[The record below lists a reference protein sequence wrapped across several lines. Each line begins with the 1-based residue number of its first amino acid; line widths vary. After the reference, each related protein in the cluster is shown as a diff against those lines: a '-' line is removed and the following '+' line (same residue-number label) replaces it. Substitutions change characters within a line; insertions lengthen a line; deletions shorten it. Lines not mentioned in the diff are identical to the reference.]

1 MHPKPFP
8 KVFPPEFP
16 LELQNVILT
25 LLRDLCVQHF
35 PLAQQPTNNGRP
47 LLLHTHPCDTLV
59 LRTYGA
65 TLSLSKSTQSLI
77 AIPLGGLGEFGMN
90 MMALRLGDDIIVID
104 AGMMFPES
112 ELLGVDL
119 VIPDTTYLKQ
129 NRANV
134 RAIVLTHGHEDHI
147 GALPYILR
155 DLNVPVYGTR
165 FTLALVKKR
174 LAEANLLD
182 STTLREVMPGRLI
195 EIGPYEIEFI
205 PVTHSTI
212 DCVALAVRTPLGVII
227 HTGDFKIDQTP
238 VGGAPF
244 DLHSFARYGNEG
256 VLALFSDST
265 NVERP
270 GFTPSERAIVPRIE
284 ELCRSAPRRV
294 ILSCFASSIH
304 RIQQVI
310 DIASR
315 VGRKIAFVGRSMVDN
330 VEIAHDL
337 EYLRIPDGMVVRPQ
351 DIRTFDPRRI
361 IILASGSQAEP
372 MSSLSR
378 IAVDNHRFVSVDE
391 SDTVILSA
399 RIIPGNEKAIF
410 RMLDHMFR
418 RRALV
423 YYDNNAGTIHVSGHA
438 SQEEQKLVLQLV
450 KPKYFIP
457 VHGEY
462 RHLFRHA
469 ALAHQLGCVSSEILL
484 LENGQTIE
492 FTEDGARRRDP
503 VTSGRVLVDS
513 GSLEEIEEVVI
524 RDRKHLSEDGVVV
537 PIIAIDKRTGRMETV
552 PEIVT
557 RGMFSDNGTELMA
570 GARDVILKTV
580 EQSNAEEKGDWSVIK
595 EKIRVDLKRYINKHT
610 SKRPLILPVIL
621 EV

>member
-1 MHPKPFP
+1 MCYDLMLHNG
-8 KVFPPEFP
+8 EN
-16 LELQNVILT
+16 LQ
-25 LLRDLCVQHF
+25 
-35 PLAQQPTNNGRP
+35 
-47 LLLHTHPCDTLV
+47 
-59 LRTYGA
+59 
-65 TLSLSKSTQSLI
+65 LSKSNQKLTV
-77 AIPLGGLGEFGMN
+77 IPLGGLGEFGMN
-90 MMALRLGDDIIVID
+90 MMVLRYGDDIVVID

-119 VIPDTTYLKQ
+119 VIPDISYLKQ
-129 NRANV
+129 SRQHV
-134 RAIVLTHGHEDHI
+134 RAIILTHGHEDHI

-155 DLNVPVYGTR
+155 DLNVPIYGTR

-174 LAEANLLD
+174 LEEANLLQ
-182 STTLREVMPGRLI
+182 SAKLFETLPGRLV
-195 EIGPYEIEFI
+195 EIGPFEMEFI

-212 DCVALAVRTPLGVII
+212 DCVAVAIRTPLGVII

-238 VGGAPF
+238 VDNYQFG
-244 DLHSFARYGNEG
+244 LHAFARYGNEG

-270 GFTPSERAIVPRIE
+270 GFTPSERVAGPRIE
-284 ELCRSAPRRV
+284 ELTRSAPRRV
-294 ILSCFASSIH
+294 VISCFASSIH

-310 DIASR
+310 DIADR
-315 VGRKIAFVGRSMVDN
+315 VGRKVAFVGRSMVDN

-337 EYLRIPDGMVVRPQ
+337 GYLRIPDGMVVRSQ
-351 DIRTFDPRRI
+351 DIRSFEPRKLI
-361 IILASGSQAEP
+361 VLASGSQAEP
-372 MSSLSR
+372 MSSMSR
-378 IAVDNHRFVSVDE
+378 IAVDNHRFVTIDE
-391 SDTVILSA
+391 HDTVILSA

-423 YYDNNAGTIHVSGHA
+423 HYDNSGGVIHVSGHA
-438 SQEEQKLVLQLV
+438 SQEEQRLMLQLV

-469 ALAHQLGCVSSEILL
+469 ALAHQLGVVSEEILL
-484 LENGQTIE
+484 LEDGKCIE
-492 FTEDGARRRDP
+492 FTEDGVTRRDP
-503 VTSGRVLVDS
+503 ITAGRVLVDS
-513 GSLEEIEEVVI
+513 GSLEEIEEVIV
-524 RDRKHLSEDGVVV
+524 RDRKHLSEEGVVV
-537 PIIAIDKRTGRMETV
+537 PIIAIDKKTGRIEIA

-557 RGMFSDNGTELMA
+557 RGLMMEDNGEILA
-570 GARDVILKTV
+570 GAREVVIKTV
-580 EQSNAEEKGDWSVIK
+580 EMSNMEERADWSVIK
-595 EKIRVDLKRYINKHT
+595 EKIRIDLKRYINKQT

>member
-1 MHPKPFP
+1 M
-8 KVFPPEFP
+8 
-16 LELQNVILT
+16 
-25 LLRDLCVQHF
+25 
-35 PLAQQPTNNGRP
+35 
-47 LLLHTHPCDTLV
+47 
-59 LRTYGA
+59 
-65 TLSLSKSTQSLI
+65 SKTSQSLT
-77 AIPLGGLGEFGMN
+77 AVPLGGLGEFGMN
-90 MMALRLGDDIIVID
+90 MMALRLGDEIIVID

-119 VIPDTTYLKQ
+119 VIPDITYLKQ
-129 NRANV
+129 NRAHV

-174 LAEANLLD
+174 LDEAGLLG
-182 STTLREVMPGRLI
+182 STTLREVIPSRLV
-195 EIGPYEIEFI
+195 EIGPFEIEFI
-205 PVTHSTI
+205 SVTHSTV
-212 DCVALAVRTPLGVII
+212 DCVALAIRTPLGVVI

-244 DLHSFARYGNEG
+244 DLHSFAKYGTEG

-315 VGRKIAFVGRSMVDN
+315 VNRKIAFVGRSMVDN
-330 VEIAHDL
+330 VEIAHSL
-337 EYLRIPDGMVVRPQ
+337 ELLRIPDGMVVRPQ
-351 DIRTFDPRRI
+351 DIRGFDPKRI

-391 SDTVILSA
+391 NDSVILSA
-399 RIIPGNEKAIF
+399 RIIPGNEKSIF

-423 YYDNNAGTIHVSGHA
+423 YYDNSAGTIHVSGHA
-438 SQEEQKLVLQLV
+438 SQEEQKLLLQLV

-457 VHGEY
+457 IHGEY

-469 ALAHQLGCVSSEILL
+469 ALAHQLGAVSNEILL
-484 LENGQTIE
+484 VEDGRPIE
-492 FTEDGARRRDP
+492 FTEDGAHRRDP
-503 VTSGRVLVDS
+503 VTAGRVCVDS

-524 RDRKHLSEDGVVV
+524 RDRKHLSEDGIVV
-537 PIIAIDKRTGRMETV
+537 PIIAIDKHTGKMESH

-557 RGMFSDNGTELMA
+557 RGLMSDNGHELIA
-570 GARDVILKTV
+570 GARLVIMKTV
-580 EQSNAEEKGDWSVIK
+580 EESNAEEKSDWGVIK
-595 EKIRVDLKRYINKHT
+595 EKIRVDLKRYINKQT

>member
-1 MHPKPFP
+1 
-8 KVFPPEFP
+8 
-16 LELQNVILT
+16 
-25 LLRDLCVQHF
+25 
-35 PLAQQPTNNGRP
+35 
-47 LLLHTHPCDTLV
+47 
-59 LRTYGA
+59 
-65 TLSLSKSTQSLI
+65 LSKTSQSLT

-90 MMALRLGDDIIVID
+90 MMALRLGDEIIVID

-119 VIPDTTYLKQ
+119 VIPDITYLKQ
-129 NRANV
+129 NRAHV

-174 LAEANLLD
+174 LDEAGLLG
-182 STTLREVMPGRLI
+182 STTLREVIPSRLV
-195 EIGPYEIEFI
+195 EIGPFEIEFI
-205 PVTHSTI
+205 SVTHSTV
-212 DCVALAVRTPLGVII
+212 DCVALAIRTPLGVVI

-244 DLHSFARYGNEG
+244 DLHSFAKYGAEG

-315 VGRKIAFVGRSMVDN
+315 VNRKIAFVGRSMVDN
-330 VEIAHDL
+330 VEIAHSL
-337 EYLRIPDGMVVRPQ
+337 ELLRIPDGMVVRPQ
-351 DIRTFDPRRI
+351 DIRGFDAKRI

-378 IAVDNHRFVSVDE
+378 IAVDSHRFVSVDE
-391 SDTVILSA
+391 NDSVILSA

-423 YYDNNAGTIHVSGHA
+423 YYDNSAGTIHVSGHA
-438 SQEEQKLVLQLV
+438 SQEEQKLLLQLV

-457 VHGEY
+457 IHGEY

-469 ALAHQLGCVSSEILL
+469 ALAHQLGAVSNEILL
-484 LENGQTIE
+484 VEDGRPIE
-492 FTEDGARRRDP
+492 FTEDGAHRRDP
-503 VTSGRVLVDS
+503 VTAGRVCVDS

-524 RDRKHLSEDGVVV
+524 RDRKHLSEDGIVV
-537 PIIAIDKRTGRMETV
+537 PIIAIDKHTGKMESH

-557 RGMFSDNGTELMA
+557 RGLMSDNGHELIA
-570 GARDVILKTV
+570 GARLVIMKTV
-580 EQSNAEEKGDWSVIK
+580 EESNAEEKSDWGVIK
-595 EKIRVDLKRYINKHT
+595 EKIRVDLKRYINKQT

>member
-1 MHPKPFP
+1 M
-8 KVFPPEFP
+8 
-16 LELQNVILT
+16 
-25 LLRDLCVQHF
+25 
-35 PLAQQPTNNGRP
+35 
-47 LLLHTHPCDTLV
+47 
-59 LRTYGA
+59 
-65 TLSLSKSTQSLI
+65 SKTPGKTTGKSPQSLT

-90 MMALRLGDDIIVID
+90 MLVLRLGDDIMVID

-119 VIPDTTYLKQ
+119 VIPDISYLKQ
-129 NRANV
+129 NRAKV
-134 RAIVLTHGHEDHI
+134 RAVVLTHGHEDHI

-155 DLNVPVYGTR
+155 DLNVPIYGTR

-174 LAEANLLD
+174 LEEAGLLE
-182 STTLREVMPGRLI
+182 STTLREVMPGRTI
-195 EIGPYEIEFI
+195 EIGPYEIEFVS
-205 PVTHSTI
+205 VTHSTL
-212 DCVALAVRTPLGVII
+212 DCVALAIRTPLGVIV

-238 VGGAPF
+238 VDNASF
-244 DLHSFARYGNEG
+244 DLHTLAKYGREG

-270 GFTPSERAIVPRIE
+270 GFTPSERAVVPRIE
-284 ELCRSAPRRV
+284 DLCRSAPRRV

-310 DIASR
+310 DIAAR
-315 VGRKIAFVGRSMVDN
+315 VNRKVAFVGRSMIDN
-330 VEIAHDL
+330 VEIAHSL
-337 EYLRIPDGMVVRPQ
+337 GRLQIPDGMVVRPQ
-351 DIRTFDPRRI
+351 DIRGFDPKRLV
-361 IILASGSQAEP
+361 ILASGSQAEP

-378 IAVDNHRFVSVDE
+378 IAVDNHRHVSVE
-391 SDTVILSA
+391 ENDTVILSA
-399 RIIPGNEKAIF
+399 RIIPGNEKPIF

-418 RRALV
+418 RQALV
-423 YYDNNAGTIHVSGHA
+423 YYDNSGGMIHVSGHA
-438 SQEEQKLVLQLV
+438 SQEEQKLILQLV
-450 KPKYFIP
+450 KPKYFVP

-469 ALAHQLGCVSSEILL
+469 ALAHQLGAVSAEILL
-484 LENGQTIE
+484 LENGQAVE
-492 FTEDGARRRDP
+492 FTEERARRRDP
-503 VTSGRVLVDS
+503 VPAGRVLVDS

-537 PIIAIDKRTGRMETV
+537 PIIAIDKHTGKLESQ

-557 RGMFSDNGTELMA
+557 RGLMSENGQELLV
-570 GARDVILKTV
+570 GAREVLMKTV
-580 EQSNAEEKGDWSVIK
+580 AESSSEENSDWGVIK
-595 EKIRVDLKRYINKHT
+595 EKIRVDLKRYINKQT

>member
-1 MHPKPFP
+1 
-8 KVFPPEFP
+8 
-16 LELQNVILT
+16 
-25 LLRDLCVQHF
+25 
-35 PLAQQPTNNGRP
+35 
-47 LLLHTHPCDTLV
+47 
-59 LRTYGA
+59 
-65 TLSLSKSTQSLI
+65 LSKTPSRAAHKTTHTLT

-90 MMALRLGDDIIVID
+90 MMALRLGDDLIVID

-119 VIPDTTYLKQ
+119 VIPDISYLKQ
-129 NRANV
+129 NRAKV

-174 LAEANLLD
+174 LEEAGLLD
-182 STTLREVMPGRLI
+182 STTLREVMPGRTV
-195 EIGPYEIEFI
+195 EIAPYEIEFI
-205 PVTHSTI
+205 SVTHSTL
-212 DCVALAVRTPLGVII
+212 DCVALAIRTPVGVII

-238 VGGAPF
+238 VDNASF
-244 DLHSFARYGNEG
+244 DLHALAKYGREG

-310 DIASR
+310 DIAVR
-315 VGRKIAFVGRSMVDN
+315 VNRKVAFVGRSMIDN
-330 VEIAHDL
+330 VEIAHSLDL
-337 EYLRIPDGMVVRPQ
+337 LHIPDGMVVRPQ
-351 DIRTFDPRRI
+351 DIRGFDPKRLV
-361 IILASGSQAEP
+361 ILASGSQAEP

-378 IAVDNHRFVSVDE
+378 IAVDNHRHVSVDE
-391 SDTVILSA
+391 NDTVILSA
-399 RIIPGNEKAIF
+399 RIIPGNEKPIF

-423 YYDNNAGTIHVSGHA
+423 YYENSGGLIHVSGHA
-438 SQEEQKLVLQLV
+438 SQEEQKLILQLV

-457 VHGEY
+457 IHGEY

-469 ALAHQLGCVSSEILL
+469 ALAHQLGVVSEEIFL
-484 LENGQTIE
+484 LEDGQAVE
-492 FTEDGARRRDP
+492 FTEDRAHRRDP
-503 VTSGRVLVDS
+503 VTAGRVLVDS

-537 PIIAIDKRTGRMETV
+537 PIIAIDKHTGKLESQ

-557 RGMFSDNGTELMA
+557 RGLVSENGQELLL
-570 GARDVILKTV
+570 GAREVLMKTV
-580 EQSNAEEKGDWSVIK
+580 AESNAEENSDWGVIK
-595 EKIRVDLKRYINKHT
+595 EKIRVDLKRYINKQT

>member
-1 MHPKPFP
+1 M
-8 KVFPPEFP
+8 
-16 LELQNVILT
+16 
-25 LLRDLCVQHF
+25 
-35 PLAQQPTNNGRP
+35 
-47 LLLHTHPCDTLV
+47 
-59 LRTYGA
+59 
-65 TLSLSKSTQSLI
+65 SKTSQSLI

-90 MMALRLGDDIIVID
+90 MMALRLGDDIIVLD

-119 VIPDTTYLKQ
+119 VIPDIAYLKQ
-129 NRANV
+129 NRAMV

-147 GALPYILR
+147 GALPYILK

-174 LAEANLLD
+174 LDEAGLLD
-182 STTLREVMPGRLI
+182 STTLREVIPGRLV
-195 EIGPYEIEFI
+195 EIGPFEVEFI
-205 PVTHSTI
+205 AVTHSTV
-212 DCVALAVRTPLGVII
+212 DCVALAIRTPLGVVI

-244 DLHSFARYGNEG
+244 DLHAFARYGNDG

-304 RIQQVI
+304 RIQQII

-315 VGRKIAFVGRSMVDN
+315 VNRKVAFVGRSMVDN
-330 VEIAHDL
+330 VEIAHSL
-337 EYLRIPDGMVVRPQ
+337 ELLRIPDGMVVRPQ
-351 DIRTFDPRRI
+351 DIRGFDPKRI
-361 IILASGSQAEP
+361 VILASGSQAEP

-391 SDTVILSA
+391 NDSVILSA
-399 RIIPGNEKAIF
+399 RIIPGNEKSIF

-423 YYDNNAGTIHVSGHA
+423 YYDNSAGTIHVSGHA
-438 SQEEQKLVLQLV
+438 SQEEQKLLLQLV

-469 ALAHQLGCVSSEILL
+469 ALAHQLGCVSNEILL
-484 LENGQTIE
+484 VEDGRPIE
-492 FTEDGARRRDP
+492 FTEDGARRLDP
-503 VTSGRVLVDS
+503 VTAGRVCVDS
-513 GSLEEIEEVVI
+513 GSLEEIEDVVI
-524 RDRKHLSEDGVVV
+524 RDRKHLSEDGIVV
-537 PIIAIDKRTGRMETV
+537 PIIAIDKHTGKMESH
-552 PEIVT
+552 PEIVS
-557 RGMFSDNGTELMA
+557 RGLMSDNGQELIA
-570 GARDVILKTV
+570 GARLVIMKTV
-580 EQSNAEEKGDWSVIK
+580 EESNAEEKSDWGVIK
-595 EKIRVDLKRYINKHT
+595 EKIRVDLKRYISKQT

>member
-1 MHPKPFP
+1 
-8 KVFPPEFP
+8 
-16 LELQNVILT
+16 
-25 LLRDLCVQHF
+25 
-35 PLAQQPTNNGRP
+35 
-47 LLLHTHPCDTLV
+47 
-59 LRTYGA
+59 
-65 TLSLSKSTQSLI
+65 LSKSTQSLT

-90 MMALRLGDDIIVID
+90 MMVLRFGDDIIILD

-119 VIPDTTYLKQ
+119 VIPDISYLKQ
-129 NRANV
+129 NRSHV

-174 LAEANLLD
+174 LDEAGLLD
-182 STTLREVMPGRLI
+182 STTLREVIPGKLV
-195 EIGPYEIEFI
+195 EIGPFEVEFI
-205 PVTHSTI
+205 SVTHSTV
-212 DCVALAVRTPLGVII
+212 DCAALAIRTPLGVII

-238 VGGAPF
+238 VDGAPF
-244 DLHSFARYGNEG
+244 DLHAFAKYGSEG

-284 ELCRSAPRRV
+284 ELCRTAPRRV

-304 RIQQVI
+304 RIQQII
-310 DIASR
+310 DIAAR
-315 VGRKIAFVGRSMVDN
+315 VNRKVAFVGRSMVDN
-330 VEIAHDL
+330 VEIAHSL
-337 EYLRIPDGMVVRPQ
+337 ELLHIPDGMVVRPQ
-351 DIRTFDPRRI
+351 DIRGFDPKRI

-391 SDTVILSA
+391 NDSVILSA
-399 RIIPGNEKAIF
+399 RIIPGNEKSIF

-423 YYDNNAGTIHVSGHA
+423 YYDNSAGTIHVSGHA
-438 SQEEQKLVLQLV
+438 SQEEQKLMLQLV

-469 ALAHQLGCVSSEILL
+469 ALAHQLGVVSGEIMLVEDGRPL
-484 LENGQTIE
+484 E
-492 FTEDGARRRDP
+492 FTEDGAHRRDP
-503 VTSGRVLVDS
+503 VTAGRVLVDS

-537 PIIAIDKRTGRMETV
+537 PIIAIDKHTGKLESA

-557 RGMFSDNGTELMA
+557 RGLMSDNGSELIA
-570 GARDVILKTV
+570 GARLVIMKTV
-580 EQSNAEEKGDWSVIK
+580 EESNAEEKSDWGVIK

>member
-1 MHPKPFP
+1 MSKNN
-8 KVFPPEFP
+8 
-16 LELQNVILT
+16 QT
-25 LLRDLCVQHF
+25 LL
-35 PLAQQPTNNGRP
+35 
-47 LLLHTHPCDTLV
+47 
-59 LRTYGA
+59 
-65 TLSLSKSTQSLI
+65 

-90 MMALRLGDDIIVID
+90 MMVFRYGDDIIVVD

-119 VIPDTTYLKQ
+119 VIPDITYLKQ
-129 NRANV
+129 NRHLV

-155 DLNVPVYGTR
+155 DLNVPIYGTR

-174 LAEANLLD
+174 LEEAGLLD
-182 STTLREVMPGRLI
+182 SATLREVLPGRRI
-195 EIGPYEIEFI
+195 ELGPFEIEFI
-205 PVTHSTI
+205 SVTHSTI
-212 DCVALAVRTPLGVII
+212 DCVALAIRTPLGVII

-238 VGGAPF
+238 VDKVPF
-244 DLHSFARYGNEG
+244 DLHAFARYGNEG

-270 GFTPSERAIVPRIE
+270 GFTPSERTIVPRIE
-284 ELCRSAPRRV
+284 ELARSAPRRV
-294 ILSCFASSIH
+294 VLSCFASSIH

-310 DIASR
+310 DIAER
-315 VGRKIAFVGRSMVDN
+315 VGRKIAFVGRSMIDN
-330 VEIAHDL
+330 VEIAHNLDC
-337 EYLRIPDGMVVRPQ
+337 LRIPDGMVVRPQ
-351 DIRTFDPRRI
+351 DIRSFEPRKI

-391 SDTVILSA
+391 NDTVILSA

-423 YYDNNAGTIHVSGHA
+423 YYDNSAGTIHVSGHA
-438 SQEEQKLVLQLV
+438 SQEEQKLILRLV

-469 ALAHQLGCVSSEILL
+469 ALAHQLGAVSEEIMLM
-484 LENGQTIE
+484 EDGKCIE
-492 FTEDGARRRDP
+492 FTEEGAFRRDP
-503 VTSGRVLVDS
+503 VTAGRVLVDS
-513 GSLEEIEEVVI
+513 GSLEEIEAIVV
-524 RDRKHLSEDGVVV
+524 RDRKHLSEEGVVI
-537 PIIAIDKRTGRMETV
+537 PIIAIDKHTGKLESAPEVVSRGLMSENNGELLEGAK
-552 PEIVT
+552 EIVMKT
-557 RGMFSDNGTELMA
+557 FEL
-570 GARDVILKTV
+570 
-580 EQSNAEEKGDWSVIK
+580 SNLEERADWSVIK
-595 EKIRVDLKRYINKHT
+595 EKIRVDLKRYISKQT

>member
-1 MHPKPFP
+1 M
-8 KVFPPEFP
+8 
-16 LELQNVILT
+16 
-25 LLRDLCVQHF
+25 
-35 PLAQQPTNNGRP
+35 
-47 LLLHTHPCDTLV
+47 
-59 LRTYGA
+59 
-65 TLSLSKSTQSLI
+65 SKTAQSLL

-90 MMALRLGDDIIVID
+90 MMALRLGDDILVID

-119 VIPDTTYLKQ
+119 VIPDITYLKQ
-129 NRANV
+129 NRQHV

-147 GALPYILR
+147 GALSYILR

-165 FTLALVKKR
+165 FTLSLAKKR
-174 LAEANLLD
+174 LEEAGLLD
-182 STTLREVMPGRLI
+182 STTLREVLPGRRI
-195 EIGPYEIEFI
+195 EIGPYEVEFI
-205 PVTHSTI
+205 SVTHSTI
-212 DCVALAVRTPLGVII
+212 DCVALAIRTPLGVII

-238 VGGAPF
+238 VDGAGF
-244 DLHSFARYGNEG
+244 DLHAFARYGNEG

-270 GFTPSERAIVPRIE
+270 GFTPSERAVVPRIE

-310 DIASR
+310 DIAGR
-315 VGRKIAFVGRSMVDN
+315 VGRKVAFVGRSMVDN
-330 VEIAHDL
+330 VEIAHSL
-337 EYLRIPDGMVVRPQ
+337 AVLQIPDGMVVRAQ
-351 DIRTFDPRRI
+351 DIRSYDPKRLI
-361 IILASGSQAEP
+361 VLASGSQAEP

-391 SDTVILSA
+391 NDSVILSA

-423 YYDNNAGTIHVSGHA
+423 YYDNSGGTIHVSGHA

-469 ALAHQLGCVSSEILL
+469 ALAHQLGAVSGEILL
-484 LENGQTIE
+484 LENGKCIE
-492 FTEDGARRRDP
+492 FTQDGVRRRDP
-503 VTSGRVLVDS
+503 VTAGRVCVDS

-537 PIIAIDKRTGRMETV
+537 PIIAIDKHTGKMESQ

-557 RGMFSDNGTELMA
+557 RGLFSDNGHELMA
-570 GARDVILKTV
+570 GARSVVLKTV
-580 EQSNAEEKGDWSVIK
+580 EQSNAEEKSDWSVIK
-595 EKIRVDLKRYINKHT
+595 EKIRVDLKRYINKQT

-621 EV
+621 EI

>member
-1 MHPKPFP
+1 
-8 KVFPPEFP
+8 
-16 LELQNVILT
+16 
-25 LLRDLCVQHF
+25 
-35 PLAQQPTNNGRP
+35 
-47 LLLHTHPCDTLV
+47 
-59 LRTYGA
+59 
-65 TLSLSKSTQSLI
+65 LSKPLQSLF

-90 MMALRLGDDIIVID
+90 MMALRYGDDIIVID

-119 VIPDTTYLKQ
+119 VIPDITFLKQ
-129 NRANV
+129 NRQHV

-155 DLNVPVYGTR
+155 DLNVPVFGTR

-174 LAEANLLD
+174 ITEAGLLE
-182 STTLREVMPGRLI
+182 STTLREVIPGRRV
-195 EIGPYEIEFI
+195 EIGPFEIEMI

-212 DCVALAVRTPLGVII
+212 DCVALAVRTPIGVII
-227 HTGDFKIDQTP
+227 HTGDFKIDHTP
-238 VGGAPF
+238 VGGAGF
-244 DLHSFARYGNEG
+244 DIHTFARYGNEG

-270 GFTPSERAIVPRIE
+270 GITPSERAVVPRIE
-284 ELCRSAPRRV
+284 ELARSAPKRV

-315 VGRKIAFVGRSMVDN
+315 VGRKVAFVGRSMVDN

-337 EYLRIPDGMVVRPQ
+337 EYLRIPDGMVVRSQ
-351 DIRTFDPRRI
+351 DIRAFDPRKI

-391 SDTVILSA
+391 NDTVILSS

-423 YYDNNAGTIHVSGHA
+423 YYDNSAGVIHVSGHA

-469 ALAHQLGCVSSEILL
+469 ALAHQLGVVSGEILL
-484 LENGQTIE
+484 LENGQNIE
-492 FTEDGARRRDP
+492 FTEDGVRRRDP
-503 VTSGRVLVDS
+503 VTAGRVLVDS
-513 GSLEEIEEVVI
+513 GSLEEIEEVVV
-524 RDRKHLSEDGVVV
+524 RERKHLSEDGVVV
-537 PIIAIDKRTGRMETV
+537 PIIAIDKHTGKLESQ
-552 PEIVT
+552 PEIVS
-557 RGMFSDNGTELMA
+557 RGFMSDNGSDLVA
-570 GARDVILKTV
+570 GARDIVLRTINT
-580 EQSNAEEKGDWSVIK
+580 SNAEERADWSVIK
-595 EKIRVDLKRYINKHT
+595 EKIRVDLKRYISKQT

>member
-1 MHPKPFP
+1 
-8 KVFPPEFP
+8 
-16 LELQNVILT
+16 
-25 LLRDLCVQHF
+25 LRPGVD
-35 PLAQQPTNNGRP
+35 A
-47 LLLHTHPCDTLV
+47 
-59 LRTYGA
+59 A
-65 TLSLSKSTQSLI
+65 LSKTSQSLI

-119 VIPDTTYLKQ
+119 VIPDITYLKQ
-129 NRANV
+129 NRAQV

-147 GALPYILR
+147 GALPYILK

-174 LAEANLLD
+174 LDEAGLLD
-182 STTLREVMPGRLI
+182 STTLREVIPGRLV
-195 EIGPYEIEFI
+195 EIGPFEVEFI
-205 PVTHSTI
+205 SVTHSTV
-212 DCVALAVRTPLGVII
+212 DCVALAIRTPLGVVI

-244 DLHSFARYGNEG
+244 DLHSFAKYGAEG

-304 RIQQVI
+304 RIQQII

-315 VGRKIAFVGRSMVDN
+315 VNRKVAFVGRSMVDN
-330 VEIAHDL
+330 VEIAHSL
-337 EYLRIPDGMVVRPQ
+337 ELLRIPDGMVVRPQ
-351 DIRTFDPRRI
+351 DIRGFDPKRI

-391 SDTVILSA
+391 NDSVILSA
-399 RIIPGNEKAIF
+399 RIIPGNEKSIF

-423 YYDNNAGTIHVSGHA
+423 YYDNSAGTIHVSGHA
-438 SQEEQKLVLQLV
+438 SQEEQKLLLQLV

-469 ALAHQLGCVSSEILL
+469 ALAHQLGCVSNEILL
-484 LENGQTIE
+484 VEDGRPIE
-492 FTEDGARRRDP
+492 FTEDGARRLEP
-503 VTSGRVLVDS
+503 VTAGRVCVDS

-524 RDRKHLSEDGVVV
+524 RDRKHLSEDGIVV
-537 PIIAIDKRTGRMETV
+537 PIIAIDKHTGKMESH
-552 PEIVT
+552 PEIVS
-557 RGMFSDNGTELMA
+557 RGLMSDNGQELIA
-570 GARDVILKTV
+570 GARLVIMKTV
-580 EQSNAEEKGDWSVIK
+580 EESNAEEKSDWGVIK
-595 EKIRVDLKRYINKHT
+595 EKIRVDLKRYINKQT

>member
-1 MHPKPFP
+1 LSETAKT
-8 KVFPPEFP
+8 
-16 LELQNVILT
+16 LT
-25 LLRDLCVQHF
+25 
-35 PLAQQPTNNGRP
+35 
-47 LLLHTHPCDTLV
+47 
-59 LRTYGA
+59 
-65 TLSLSKSTQSLI
+65 

-90 MMALRLGDDIIVID
+90 MMVLRFGDDIIVID

-119 VIPDTTYLKQ
+119 VIPDISYLKQ
-129 NRANV
+129 NRSNV

-155 DLNVPVYGTR
+155 ELNVPLYGTR

-174 LAEANLLD
+174 LDEAGLLD
-182 STTLREVMPGRLI
+182 STTLREVIAGRVV

-205 PVTHSTI
+205 CVTHSTV
-212 DCVALAVRTPLGVII
+212 DCVALAIRTPVGILI
-227 HTGDFKIDQTP
+227 HTGDFKVDQTP
-238 VGGAPF
+238 VDGAPF
-244 DLHSFARYGNEG
+244 DLHTFAKYGNEG

-270 GFTPSERAIVPRIE
+270 GYTPSERAIVPRIE
-284 ELCRSAPRRV
+284 ELCRAAPCRV
-294 ILSCFASSIH
+294 VLSCFASSIH
-304 RIQQVI
+304 RIQQVV
-310 DIASR
+310 DIATR
-315 VGRKIAFVGRSMVDN
+315 VNRKVAFVGRSMIDN
-330 VEIAHDL
+330 VEIAHSL
-337 EYLRIPDGMVVRPQ
+337 ELLRIPDGMVVRPQ
-351 DIRTFDPRRI
+351 DIRSFDPKRI
-361 IILASGSQAEP
+361 LILASGSQAEA

-378 IAVDNHRFVSVDE
+378 IAVDNHRHVSVE
-391 SDTVILSA
+391 ENDTVILSA

-423 YYDNNAGTIHVSGHA
+423 YYENSGGLIHVSGHA
-438 SQEEQKLVLQLV
+438 SQEEQKLMLQLV
-450 KPKYFIP
+450 KPKFFIP
-457 VHGEY
+457 IHGEY

-469 ALAHQLGCVSSEILL
+469 ALAHQLGAVSEEILL
-484 LENGQTIE
+484 IENGQAVE
-492 FTEDGARRRDP
+492 FTEEGAFRREP
-503 VTSGRVLVDS
+503 VAAGRVLVDS

-537 PIIAIDKRTGRMETV
+537 PIIAIDKHTGKLESQ

-557 RGMFSDNGTELMA
+557 RGLMSENGQELLI
-570 GARDVILKTV
+570 GAREVLMKTV
-580 EQSNAEEKGDWSVIK
+580 LESNSEENSDWGVIK
-595 EKIRVDLKRYINKHT
+595 EKIRVDLKRYINRQT

>member
-1 MHPKPFP
+1 MHYGTIQGQRIG
-8 KVFPPEFP
+8 E
-16 LELQNVILT
+16 
-25 LLRDLCVQHF
+25 
-35 PLAQQPTNNGRP
+35 
-47 LLLHTHPCDTLV
+47 TH
-59 LRTYGA
+59 
-65 TLSLSKSTQSLI
+65 SLSKTNQSLL

-90 MMALRLGDDIIVID
+90 MMVLRTGDDIIVLD

-119 VIPDTTYLKQ
+119 VIPDISYLKQ
-129 NRANV
+129 NRQHV
-134 RAIVLTHGHEDHI
+134 RAIILTHGHEDHI

-155 DLNVPVYGTR
+155 DLNVPIYGTR
-165 FTLALVKKR
+165 FTLALVRKR

-182 STTLREVMPGRLI
+182 SAKLFEVVPGRLV

-212 DCVALAVRTPLGVII
+212 DCVALAIRTPVGVVI
-227 HTGDFKIDQTP
+227 HSGDFKIDQTP
-238 VGGAPF
+238 VDKWGF
-244 DLHSFARYGNEG
+244 DLHTFARYGSEG

-270 GFTPSERAIVPRIE
+270 GFTPSERVVAPRIE
-284 ELCRSAPRRV
+284 ELARSAPRRV

-310 DIASR
+310 DIAER
-315 VGRKIAFVGRSMVDN
+315 IGRKVAFVGRSMSDN
-330 VEIAHDL
+330 VEIAHEL
-337 EYLRIPDGMVVRPQ
+337 NYLRIPDGMVVRSQ
-351 DIRTFDPRRI
+351 DIRSYEPRKLL
-361 IILASGSQAEP
+361 ILASGSQAEP
-372 MSSLSR
+372 MSSMSR
-378 IAVDNHRFVSVDE
+378 IAVDSHRFVTIDE
-391 SDTVILSA
+391 NDTVILSA

-423 YYDNNAGTIHVSGHA
+423 YYDNSNGPIHVSGHA
-438 SQEEQKLVLQLV
+438 SQEEQKLLLQLV

-469 ALAHQLGCVSSEILL
+469 ALAHQLGAVSGEILL
-484 LENGQTIE
+484 LEDGKCIE
-492 FTEDGARRRDP
+492 FNEDGAFRREP
-503 VTSGRVLVDS
+503 VAAGRILVDS
-513 GSLEEIEEVVI
+513 GSLEEIEEVVV
-524 RDRKHLSEDGVVV
+524 RDRKHLSEEGVVI
-537 PIIAIDKRTGRMETV
+537 PIIAIDKHTGRIESP

-557 RGMFSDNGTELMA
+557 RGLMSENGAEMIA
-570 GARDVILKTV
+570 GARAVVAKTV
-580 EQSNAEEKGDWSVIK
+580 EMSNMEERADWSVIK
-595 EKIRVDLKRYINKHT
+595 EKIRIDLKRYINKQT

>member
-1 MHPKPFP
+1 MR
-8 KVFPPEFP
+8 
-16 LELQNVILT
+16 LG
-25 LLRDLCVQHF
+25 DD
-35 PLAQQPTNNGRP
+35 A
-47 LLLHTHPCDTLV
+47 
-59 LRTYGA
+59 
-65 TLSLSKSTQSLI
+65 SLSKTSHSLT

-119 VIPDTTYLKQ
+119 VIPDITYLKQ
-129 NRANV
+129 NRSNV

-174 LAEANLLD
+174 LDEAGLLE
-182 STTLREVMPGRLI
+182 STTLREVLPGRLV

-205 PVTHSTI
+205 SVTHSTV
-212 DCVALAVRTPLGVII
+212 DCVALAIRTPLGVVI

-244 DLHSFARYGNEG
+244 DLHTFAKYGTEG

-284 ELCRSAPRRV
+284 ELCRSAPKRV

-304 RIQQVI
+304 RIQQII

-315 VGRKIAFVGRSMVDN
+315 VNRKVAFVGRSMVDN
-330 VEIAHDL
+330 VEIAHSL
-337 EYLRIPDGMVVRPQ
+337 ELLRIPDGMVVRPQ
-351 DIRTFDPRRI
+351 DIRGFDPKRI

-391 SDTVILSA
+391 NDSVILSA
-399 RIIPGNEKAIF
+399 RIIPGNEKSIF

-423 YYDNNAGTIHVSGHA
+423 YYDNSAGTIHVSGHA
-438 SQEEQKLVLQLV
+438 SQEEQKLLLQLV

-469 ALAHQLGCVSSEILL
+469 ALAHQLGAVSEEILL
-484 LENGQTIE
+484 IEDGKTIE
-492 FTEDGARRRDP
+492 FTEDGAHRRDP
-503 VTSGRVLVDS
+503 VTAGRVCVDS
-513 GSLEEIEEVVI
+513 GSLEEIEDVVI
-524 RDRKHLSEDGVVV
+524 RDRKPLSEDGVVV
-537 PIIAIDKRTGRMETV
+537 PIIAIDKHTGKMESH

-557 RGMFSDNGTELMA
+557 RGLMSDNGQELIA
-570 GARDVILKTV
+570 GARIVIMKTV
-580 EQSNAEEKGDWSVIK
+580 EESNAEEKSDWGVIK
-595 EKIRVDLKRYINKHT
+595 EKIRVDLKRYISKQT

-621 EV
+621 EI

>member
-1 MHPKPFP
+1 M
-8 KVFPPEFP
+8 
-16 LELQNVILT
+16 
-25 LLRDLCVQHF
+25 
-35 PLAQQPTNNGRP
+35 
-47 LLLHTHPCDTLV
+47 
-59 LRTYGA
+59 
-65 TLSLSKSTQSLI
+65 SKSTHSLT

-90 MMALRLGDDIIVID
+90 MMALRLGEDILVID

-119 VIPDTTYLKQ
+119 VIPDITYLKQ
-129 NRANV
+129 NRAHV

-174 LAEANLLD
+174 LEEAGLLD
-182 STTLREVMPGRLI
+182 STTLREVMPGRLV
-195 EIGPYEIEFI
+195 EIGPFEIEFI
-205 PVTHSTI
+205 SVTHSTI
-212 DCVALAVRTPLGVII
+212 DCVSLAIRTPVGVII

-238 VGGAPF
+238 VDGAPF
-244 DLHSFARYGNEG
+244 DLHTFARYGSEG

-310 DIASR
+310 DIAGR

-330 VEIAHDL
+330 VEIAHSL

-351 DIRTFDPRRI
+351 DIRSFDPKRLV
-361 IILASGSQAEP
+361 ILASGSQAEP

-391 SDTVILSA
+391 NDSVILSA

-423 YYDNNAGTIHVSGHA
+423 YYDNSAGTIHVSGHA
-438 SQEEQKLVLQLV
+438 SQEEQKLILQLV

-469 ALAHQLGCVSSEILL
+469 ALAHQLGSVSGEILL
-484 LENGQTIE
+484 IEDGKTLE
-492 FTEDGARRRDP
+492 FTEDGVHRRDP
-503 VTSGRVLVDS
+503 VTAGRVCVDS
-513 GSLEEIEEVVI
+513 GSLEEIEDVVI

-537 PIIAIDKRTGRMETV
+537 PIIAIDKHTGKLESQ

-557 RGMFSDNGTELMA
+557 RGLMSDNGQELIA
-570 GARDVILKTV
+570 GARQVILKTV
-580 EQSNAEEKGDWSVIK
+580 EDSNAEEKSDWGVIK
-595 EKIRVDLKRYINKHT
+595 EKIRIDLKRYINKHT

>member
-1 MHPKPFP
+1 MR
-8 KVFPPEFP
+8 
-16 LELQNVILT
+16 LG
-25 LLRDLCVQHF
+25 DD
-35 PLAQQPTNNGRP
+35 A
-47 LLLHTHPCDTLV
+47 
-59 LRTYGA
+59 
-65 TLSLSKSTQSLI
+65 SLSKTSHSLT

-119 VIPDTTYLKQ
+119 VIPDITYLKQ
-129 NRANV
+129 NRSNV

-174 LAEANLLD
+174 LDEAGLLE
-182 STTLREVMPGRLI
+182 STTLREVLPGRLV

-205 PVTHSTI
+205 SVTHSTV
-212 DCVALAVRTPLGVII
+212 DCVALAIRTPLGVVI

-244 DLHSFARYGNEG
+244 DLHTFAKYGTEG

-284 ELCRSAPRRV
+284 ELCRSAPKRV

-304 RIQQVI
+304 RIQQII

-315 VGRKIAFVGRSMVDN
+315 VNRKVAFVGRSMVDN
-330 VEIAHDL
+330 VEIAHSL
-337 EYLRIPDGMVVRPQ
+337 ELLRIPDGMVVRPQ
-351 DIRTFDPRRI
+351 DIRGFDPKRI

-391 SDTVILSA
+391 NDSVILSA
-399 RIIPGNEKAIF
+399 RIIPGNEKSIF

-423 YYDNNAGTIHVSGHA
+423 YYDNSAGTIHVSGHA
-438 SQEEQKLVLQLV
+438 SQEEQKLLLQLV

-469 ALAHQLGCVSSEILL
+469 ALAHQLGVVSEEILL
-484 LENGQTIE
+484 IEDGKTIE
-492 FTEDGARRRDP
+492 FTEDGAHRRDP
-503 VTSGRVLVDS
+503 VTAGRVCVDS
-513 GSLEEIEEVVI
+513 GSLEEIEDVVI

-537 PIIAIDKRTGRMETV
+537 PIIAIDKHTGKMESH

-557 RGMFSDNGTELMA
+557 RGLMSDNGQELIA
-570 GARDVILKTV
+570 GARIVIMKTV
-580 EQSNAEEKGDWSVIK
+580 EESNAEEKSDWGVIK
-595 EKIRVDLKRYINKHT
+595 EKIRVDLKRYISKQT

-621 EV
+621 EI

>member
-1 MHPKPFP
+1 
-8 KVFPPEFP
+8 
-16 LELQNVILT
+16 
-25 LLRDLCVQHF
+25 
-35 PLAQQPTNNGRP
+35 
-47 LLLHTHPCDTLV
+47 
-59 LRTYGA
+59 
-65 TLSLSKSTQSLI
+65 LSKPLQSLF

-90 MMALRLGDDIIVID
+90 MMALRFGDDIIVID

-119 VIPDTTYLKQ
+119 VIPDITYLKQ
-129 NRANV
+129 NRQLV
-134 RAIVLTHGHEDHI
+134 RAIILTHGHEDHI

-155 DLNVPVYGTR
+155 ELNVPVYGTR

-174 LAEANLLD
+174 LSEANLLD
-182 STTLREVMPGRLI
+182 STTLREVIPGRRV
-195 EIGPYEIEFI
+195 EVGPYEIEFI
-205 PVTHSTI
+205 PVTHSTV
-212 DCVALAVRTPLGVII
+212 DCVALAVRTPVGVII
-227 HTGDFKIDQTP
+227 HTGDFKIDHTP
-238 VGGAPF
+238 VGGAGF
-244 DLHSFARYGNEG
+244 DIHTFARYGNEG

-270 GFTPSERAIVPRIE
+270 GITPSERAIVPRIE
-284 ELCRSAPRRV
+284 ELARSAPRRV

-310 DIASR
+310 DIAWR
-315 VGRKIAFVGRSMVDN
+315 VGRKVAFVGRSMVDN

-337 EYLRIPDGMVVRPQ
+337 EYLRIPDGMVVRSQ
-351 DIRTFDPRRI
+351 DIRSFDPRKI

-391 SDTVILSA
+391 NDTVILSS

-423 YYDNNAGTIHVSGHA
+423 YYDNSAGVIHVSGHA

-457 VHGEY
+457 VHGEF

-469 ALAHQLGCVSSEILL
+469 ALAHQLGVVSNDILL
-484 LENGQTIE
+484 AENGHCIE
-492 FTEDGARRRDP
+492 FTEDGAFRRDP
-503 VTSGRVLVDS
+503 VAAGRVLVDS
-513 GSLEEIEEVVI
+513 GSLEEIEEVVV
-524 RDRKHLSEDGVVV
+524 RDRRHLSEDGVVV
-537 PIIAIDKRTGRMETV
+537 PIIAIDKHTGKLESQ

-557 RGMFSDNGTELMA
+557 RGFMSDNGSDLVT
-570 GARDVILKTV
+570 GARDIVLRTINT
-580 EQSNAEEKGDWSVIK
+580 SNAEERADWSVIK
-595 EKIRVDLKRYINKHT
+595 EKIRVDLKRFINKQT

>member
-1 MHPKPFP
+1 
-8 KVFPPEFP
+8 
-16 LELQNVILT
+16 
-25 LLRDLCVQHF
+25 
-35 PLAQQPTNNGRP
+35 
-47 LLLHTHPCDTLV
+47 
-59 LRTYGA
+59 
-65 TLSLSKSTQSLI
+65 LSKTSQTLT

-90 MMALRLGDDIIVID
+90 MMVLRFGDDIIVVD

-119 VIPDTTYLKQ
+119 VIPDISFLKQ
-129 NRANV
+129 NRSNV

-174 LAEANLLD
+174 LDEAGLLD
-182 STTLREVMPGRLI
+182 STTLREVIPGRLV
-195 EIGPYEIEFI
+195 EIGPYELEFI
-205 PVTHSTI
+205 SVTHSTV
-212 DCVALAVRTPLGVII
+212 DCTAIAIRTPLGVII

-244 DLHSFARYGNEG
+244 DLHTFAKYGNEG

-310 DIASR
+310 DIGTR
-315 VGRKIAFVGRSMVDN
+315 VNRKIAFVGRSMVDN
-330 VEIAHDL
+330 VEIAHSL
-337 EYLRIPDGMVVRPQ
+337 ELLRIPDGMVVRPQ
-351 DIRTFDPRRI
+351 DIRGFDPKRI

-391 SDTVILSA
+391 NDSVILSA
-399 RIIPGNEKAIF
+399 RIIPGNEKSIF

-423 YYDNNAGTIHVSGHA
+423 YYDNSNGTIHVSGHA
-438 SQEEQKLVLQLV
+438 SQEEQKLMLQLV

-469 ALAHQLGCVSSEILL
+469 ALAHQLGAVSEEILL
-484 LENGQTIE
+484 IENGQSIE

-503 VTSGRVLVDS
+503 VPAGRVLVDS

-537 PIIAIDKRTGRMETV
+537 PIIAIDKHTGKLESHM
-552 PEIVT
+552 EIVT
-557 RGMFSDNGTELMA
+557 RGLMSDNGTELIA
-570 GARDVILKTV
+570 GARQVIMKTV
-580 EQSNAEEKGDWSVIK
+580 EESNAEEKSDCGVIK
-595 EKIRVDLKRYINKHT
+595 EKIRVDLKRYINKQT